1 MRYFELS
8 FEMSPYNEAA
18 ADVLAAL
25 LADGGCDT
33 FEPTASGLKAY
44 ALQDTYDEAAIQG
57 AIATTTATFADEAL
71 IITYTC
77 TEAPDENW
85 NATWEAEHHFEP
97 ISLPDGQQLQIIP
110 RQAFGSGEHATTR
123 MILGLLAELPLAH
136 TTVIDAGCGTGIL
149 GIAALKLGAARVFAY
164 DIDEWSVRNA
174 EENFELNGISVDKL
188 APQPSA
194 FIALGDA
201 SCLAQAPQADILLA
215 NINRNILLADM
226 AAFVAHIK
234 KDGYILLSGFYEQDI
249 QPLLECTQ
257 PLGLTLQATRCDG
270 DWRALLLRK

>member
-44 ALQDTYDEAAIQG
+44 ALQDTYDEASIQG
-57 AIATTTATFADEAL
+57 AIATTTTTFADESL
-71 IITYTC
+71 SITYTC

-97 ISLPDGQQLQIIP
+97 IALPDGQQLQIIP

-149 GIAALKLGAARVFAY
+149 GIAALKRLTKSFIPGLVFAVLLGIRGIHSIVTGGSWGFISILVAWMIWREGWREYQMALAEESFARWSQDDFDARVSPPPY
-164 DIDEWSVRNA
+164 DR
-174 EENFELNGISVDKL
+174 
-188 APQPSA
+188 
-194 FIALGDA
+194 
-201 SCLAQAPQADILLA
+201 
-215 NINRNILLADM
+215 
-226 AAFVAHIK
+226 
-234 KDGYILLSGFYEQDI
+234 
-249 QPLLECTQ
+249 
-257 PLGLTLQATRCDG
+257 
-270 DWRALLLRK
+270 